1 VANNTRTAGGLI
13 KTGITLSEDQM
24 RDLQTLAR
32 LHQTSMATIIRNAV
46 RAYLAQH
53 LPTESATKAG

>member
-24 RDLQTLAR
+24 RDLEALAR
-32 LHQTSMATIIRNAV
+32 LHQTSMAAIIRNAV

-53 LPTESATKAG
+53 LPSESTTKAG